1 MFYYPPEIK
10 DGNGKVT
17 VYVNFPLKPPFIVF
31 FSSATFDYRGI
42 MFLESGKTQVAQV
55 KEPPVDDC
63 GLDDAIAAVSM
74 SVFPGCRD

>member
-1 MFYYPPEIK
+1 
-10 DGNGKVT
+10 
-17 VYVNFPLKPPFIVF
+17 
-31 FSSATFDYRGI
+31 